1 VALLP
6 VVKERIKVYPNPAKH
21 LLNLEWDSP
30 IESPQT
36 IQVLDLNGRLL
47 QQKETSIGNSLL
59 QLNTTNIPV
68 GFYILRISD
77 NAGNIITNKKIL
89 ILR

>member
-1 VALLP
+1 M
-6 VVKERIKVYPNPAKH
+6 
-21 LLNLEWDSP
+21 NLEWDSP
-30 IESPQT
+30 LETTQT